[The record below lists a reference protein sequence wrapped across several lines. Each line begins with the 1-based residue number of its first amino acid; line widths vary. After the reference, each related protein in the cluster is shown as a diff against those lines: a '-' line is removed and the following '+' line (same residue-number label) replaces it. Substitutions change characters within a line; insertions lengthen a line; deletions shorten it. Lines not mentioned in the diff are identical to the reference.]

1 MMIDYSG
8 QQIGSYRL
16 VQRLGFGGFASVYL
30 GQHVR
35 IASKQAAIKLLHMFD
50 VDSKKFQQ
58 EAETTAA
65 LDHPHI
71 IRLIDFD
78 FHDQMPFLVMDYA
91 PGGSLRSRH
100 PEGTQVPLATV
111 VQYVQEIAKALEYAH
126 SKNVIHRDIKPDNI
140 LIGAQGE
147 LRLSDFGI
155 AVLSRTGRTTLAASY
170 DTGGTAYYMAPEQ
183 SRGKPEKASDQY
195 ALGIM
200 VYEWLCGKPP
210 FSEGHAINIQ
220 YQHAFEPVPSLR
232 EQLPTLL
239 PAVEQVIMHALAK
252 DPKERF
258 ATVQE
263 FATAL
268 ADASTAPQV
277 SSLSETSLPEPPSQ
291 NGEVSASP
299 PYSPIVVQ
307 HVKKETFGGSGL
319 FCPTCGVENRPG
331 AKFCN
336 LDGQPLAQGV
346 AVAPPRSRS
355 IPIRAKPVFRGQPIQ
370 PWSAANSV
378 PMQDPLR
385 AGLQHLMN
393 KNYVK
398 AIEQFAQAQQQGG
411 SSYDVLFN
419 LGCAH
424 REYAEA
430 VRDSDK
436 KQFNEYMKRA
446 AEYFEEALRQKNDA
460 VDTYFQLGLCYRD
473 LCCPSHA
480 ITAFRKALALDPQD
494 PAVYYQLGQAAMEQN
509 AYREAEAYLQDGLK
523 IKTDH
528 PLILIAL
535 GRLYTDTKQPFYAIK
550 WLRQATQQDPDVWEG
565 WYELGRAHMKQ
576 KEWKF
581 ALSALERARQIAGYK
596 LEVYTAMAMC
606 FLKINQKADARLIV
620 NEILQRDPH
629 DAEAIRLKRLL

>member
-220 YQHAFEPVPSLR
+220 YQHSFEPVPPLR
-232 EQLPTLL
+232 ERLPTLS
-239 PAVEQVIMHALAK
+239 PAVGQAIMRALAK
-252 DPKERF
+252 KPEERF
-258 ATVQE
+258 CTVQE

-268 ADASTAPQV
+268 AEASLLPRTQKQSSATGPVLAALLDDTSIPSPAQKRPLGTLLFTCTGHTDQV
-277 SSLSETSLPEPPSQ
+277 VSVAWSPD
-291 NGEVSASP
+291 GRRVASASWDKT
-299 PYSPIVVQ
+299 VRLWDA
-307 HVKKETFGGSGL
+307 GSGQVL
-319 FCPTCGVENRPG
+319 HTWTGHTKAVW
-331 AKFCN
+331 
-336 LDGQPLAQGV
+336 GV
-346 AVAPPRSRS
+346 AWSPDGRRVASASDDKTVRLWDISSGQVLHTWTGHTKAVWGVAWSPDGRRAVSVSWDKTVILWDAGSGQVLHTWTGHTKAVWGVAWSPDGRRVASASWDKTVRLWDAGSGKLLHTYMGHTDGVFHTGAVYSVAWSPDGRRVASASDDKTVRLWDAGSGKLLHTYMGHTNRVRSV
-355 IPIRAKPVFRGQPIQ
+355 A
-370 PWSAANSV
+370 WSPDGKYVASASDDKTVRLWDVGSGELLHICIGHTDRVWSV
-378 PMQDPLR
+378 AWSPDGRCLASASKDR
-385 AGLQHLMN
+385 TVRLW
-393 KNYVK
+393 
-398 AIEQFAQAQQQGG
+398 QGG
-411 SSYDVLFN
+411 
-419 LGCAH
+419 
-424 REYAEA
+424 
-430 VRDSDK
+430 
-436 KQFNEYMKRA
+436 
-446 AEYFEEALRQKNDA
+446 
-460 VDTYFQLGLCYRD
+460 
-473 LCCPSHA
+473 
-480 ITAFRKALALDPQD
+480 
-494 PAVYYQLGQAAMEQN
+494 
-509 AYREAEAYLQDGLK
+509 
-523 IKTDH
+523 
-528 PLILIAL
+528 
-535 GRLYTDTKQPFYAIK
+535 
-550 WLRQATQQDPDVWEG
+550 
-565 WYELGRAHMKQ
+565 
-576 KEWKF
+576 
-581 ALSALERARQIAGYK
+581 
-596 LEVYTAMAMC
+596 
-606 FLKINQKADARLIV
+606 
-620 NEILQRDPH
+620 
-629 DAEAIRLKRLL
+629 